1 MKKKI
6 LFFGTPQIAVPSLQ
20 AIAANNDYEI
30 VGVGVFSDKPV
41 GRKQVLTPCAV
52 KAAAFDLNLPIFE
65 VDTKKELEALF
76 NKVECDLAIVIAFGL
91 IFPPSV
97 LTKPPLGV
105 VNVHFSDLPKY
116 RGASPVQAAII
127 NGDKESVIT
136 WQRMVSALD
145 AGDILWKTTHS
156 LENLTTLETWQ
167 NFAMYTADSFSE
179 FLDTYTNDEI
189 MPLPQI
195 ESQATFCGKF
205 EKEDGHLSAKDLT
218 ATQIHNYWRAF
229 QPWPGVSLK
238 TKSGLVKLIDVS
250 LQASD
255 DAIALACREE
265 TTLWVKT
272 IQIPGKKG
280 QSAVSVLQN
289 QPDLLVSA

>member
-6 LFFGTPQIAVPSLQ
+6 LFFGTPQIAVPSLE
-20 AIAANNDYEI
+20 AIAALDAYEI

-41 GRKQVLTPCAV
+41 GRKQILTPCAV
-52 KAAAFDLNLPIFE
+52 KVAALDLNLPIYE
-65 VDTKKELEALF
+65 INSKTELETLF
-76 NKVECDLAIVIAFGL
+76 QTVQCDLAIVIAFGL
-91 IFPPSV
+91 IFPKSV
-97 LTKPPLGV
+97 LTAPPLGV

-145 AGDILWKTTHS
+145 AGDILWKTSHNI
-156 LENLTTLETWQ
+156 ENSTTLETWQ
-167 NFAMYTADSFSE
+167 NFAVYTADNFGD
-179 FLDTYTNDEI
+179 FLDMYTNDEI

-195 ESQATFCGKF
+195 ESEATFCGKF
-205 EKEDGHLSAKDLT
+205 EKEDGHLSAHNLT
-218 ATQIHNYWRAF
+218 AIEIYNHWRAF

-238 TKSGLVKLIDVS
+238 TKSGLVKLIDIS
-250 LQASD
+250 LTASEN
-255 DAIALACREE
+255 AV
-265 TTLWVKT
+265 TLNTKGEKNLWIKT
-272 IQIPGKKG
+272 LQIPGKKP

-289 QPDLLVSA
+289 QPDLLTPA

>member
-6 LFFGTPQIAVPSLQ
+6 LFFGTPHIAVPSLQ

-41 GRKQVLTPCAV
+41 GRKQILTPCAV
-52 KAAAFDLNLPIFE
+52 KTAALDLNLPIFE
-65 VDTKKELEALF
+65 VDTKKELKALF
-76 NKVECDLAIVIAFGL
+76 SEVECDLAIVIAFGL

-97 LTKPPLGV
+97 LTTPPLGV

-127 NGDKESVIT
+127 NGAEESVIT

-145 AGDILWKTTHS
+145 AGDILWKTTHNIQ
-156 LENLTTLETWQ
+156 NLTTLKVWQ
-167 NFAMYTADSFSE
+167 DFAEYTAENFTE
-179 FLDTYTNDEI
+179 FLDLYTNDEI

-195 ESQATFCGKF
+195 EAEATFCGKF
-205 EKEDGHLSAKDLT
+205 EKEDGHLSSKEFT
-218 ATQIHNYWRAF
+218 ASQIYNYWRAF

-238 TKSGLVKLIDVS
+238 TQSGLVKLIDIS
-250 LQASD
+250 LTASD
-255 DAIALACREE
+255 EASLLLCLDNTELWIK
-265 TTLWVKT
+265 TL
-272 IQIPGKKG
+272 QIPGKKP
-280 QSAVSVLQN
+280 QSALNVLQN
-289 QPDLLVSA
+289 QPDLLQSL